1 MEVHEV
7 LKKPFNE
14 AQLELLKVLAM
25 NLTDVEMKE
34 LKKILLAFQFNR
46 ISEMADKLLEA
57 KGIFDSE
64 SLANEA
70 QKVKENY
77 RALKKQ
83 RLAAN

>member
-64 SLANEA
+64 SLVNEA

>member
-25 NLTDVEMKE
+25 NLTDAEMKE